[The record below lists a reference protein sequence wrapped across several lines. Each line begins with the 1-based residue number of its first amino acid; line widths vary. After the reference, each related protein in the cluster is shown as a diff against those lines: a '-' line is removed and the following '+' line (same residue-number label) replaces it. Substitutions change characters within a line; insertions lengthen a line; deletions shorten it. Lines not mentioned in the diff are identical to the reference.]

1 MQNLFDNYPH
11 ATELIKSWLTE
22 KMMESMEETTN
33 YPEEFKEFMR
43 TQSVANEQLEEL
55 ININPRFVYDVFDDN
70 SVYINVLYTG
80 SSFTWNIVLVGEMRE
95 FSVPFKETNDG
106 FSSRKEAEFDALSSA
121 FFILNEYLKTSLVEE
136 NGSNNA

>member
-1 MQNLFDNYPH
+1 MQNLFDSCPH
-11 ATELIKSWLTE
+11 TTEVIKSWLNE
-22 KMMESMEETTN
+22 KMLESMEETRE

-80 SSFTWNIVLVGEMRE
+80 SSFTWNITLVGEMRE
-95 FSVPFKETNDG
+95 LSVPFKETNG
-106 FSSRKEAEFDALSSA
+106 EFSSRKEAEFDALSSA